1 MQSLDP
7 FPASLLFKSLKLH
20 FTTEKYDYNKYCG
33 KVSGDTIANKQKF
46 MYNKQRYFFAR
57 LGRHKD
63 PPGLLVSNFIRD
75 PKCFITEI
83 VDDSGLARFEQY
95 VARNASRY
103 YTLQQDLK
111 KFDSIKELL
120 TIDSYPAIIDK
131 YISEDIAPESVVL
144 IDSVTKILD
153 KIDDQCHPLVEKHLL
168 KLRKYRSFVK
178 TDVEKVKAVFERQ
191 WTH

>member
-46 MYNKQRYFFAR
+46 MHNKQRYFFAR
-57 LGRHKD
+57 LGKHKE
-63 PPGLLVSNFIRD
+63 PVGLLVANFIHN
-75 PKCFITEI
+75 PKCYITEV
-83 VDDSGLARFEQY
+83 VDDNGLARFEQY
-95 VARNASRY
+95 IARNASRY

-120 TIDSYPAIIDK
+120 TIGSYPAIIDK
-131 YISEDIAPESVVL
+131 YIAEDITPETVVL

-153 KIDDQCHPLVEKHLL
+153 KIDEQCHPLVEKHLL

-178 TDVEKVKAVFERQ
+178 TDVEKAKAVFERQ

>member
-1 MQSLDP
+1 MQTIDP

-20 FTTEKYDYNKYCG
+20 FTTEKYDYNKYSG

-46 MYNKQRYFFAR
+46 MHNKQRYFFAR
-57 LGRHKD
+57 LGKHKD
-63 PPGLLVSNFIRD
+63 PVNLLVANFVHN
-75 PKCFITEI
+75 PKCYITDV
-83 VDDSGLARFEQY
+83 VDDSGLARYDEL

-103 YTLQQDLK
+103 YRLEQDLK
-111 KFDSIKELL
+111 KFTSVKELL
-120 TIDSYPAIIDK
+120 LISDYPAIIDQ
-131 YISEDIAPESVVL
+131 YISEEITPESIVL

-178 TDVEKVKAVFERQ
+178 VDTDKVKTIFEKR